1 MFLKAF
7 LKVSN
12 MQVFTQKSSKN
23 KESDSYKMNKKIQKI
38 LNKLESI
45 ENRLSK
51 VENRMG
57 L

>member
-1 MFLKAF
+1 
-7 LKVSN
+7 